1 MWLTCSFPAGFPAC
15 VFDVA
20 IAQHSEW
27 GEIKILWIN
36 VQVLDPELCAGIQSQ
51 QGWGSQ
57 RWQGLCLFLGNTNV
71 SSRRVILNTP
81 PLLTELWQPCQVGET
96 CAATGQLNYRWRFVF
111 EELQWQIQLERWGLA
126 ECRALTRS
134 LNLLLYLLLNPQL
147 IPSWSS
153 LSIPAHTEG
162 PRSDSARILQD
173 QNCAGGESLPWD

>member
-1 MWLTCSFPAGFPAC
+1 MWLTCWLSC
-15 VFDVA
+15 CSFDVA
-20 IAQHSEW
+20 IAQHSER
-27 GEIKILWIN
+27 GDTKN
-36 VQVLDPELCAGIQSQ
+36 SLDRCSGAGPWALCWDSESE

-57 RWQGLCLFLGNTNV
+57 RWQGSCLFLGNTNV

-96 CAATGQLNYRWRFVF
+96 CAAPGQLNYRWRFVF
-111 EELQWQIQLERWGLA
+111 EELQWQIQLERGGLA
-126 ECRALTRS
+126 ECKALTRS

-162 PRSDSARILQD
+162 PRSASPARILQN